1 MKEGKKL
8 FTATLLALLT
18 VSAYFLA
25 DTVDTIIGRSLDA
38 AVPAPAS
45 FHRGNSVVLP
55 NRELNSYASVLERGL
70 FGDGTKPS
78 ISAAVAVA
86 STTYKLIGTVEGEAF
101 AGAVLDD
108 GTGQAFYQLNRKLPD
123 GSVLTKVVRNKVVL
137 RRPDGADVNVEIVD
151 DTKIIVR
158 QQNSN
163 AGVKRGPNGTFVV
176 DQREVLASTKNM
188 SQVLTQARALPYV
201 EGGKTVGFR
210 MSEIVPGS
218 IYTKIGLQN
227 GDVIQRVNSQKL
239 DNPAKFFQLYQGLQN
254 ERSIVIDLIRNGQ
267 PQTLNYEIR

>member
-1 MKEGKKL
+1 MKEMKKL
-8 FTATLLALLT
+8 YTATLLALLT

-25 DTVDTIIGRSLDA
+25 DTVDTIIGTSLDA
-38 AVPAPAS
+38 AVPAPSS
-45 FHRGNSVVLP
+45 FHRGDSVVLP
-55 NRELNSYASVLERGL
+55 SRELSSYASVLERGL
-70 FGDGTKPS
+70 FGDGGKPS
-78 ISAAVAVA
+78 VSAAAVA

-123 GSVLTKVVRNKVVL
+123 GSVLTKVIRNKIVL
-137 RRPDGADVNVEIVD
+137 RRPDGVDVNVEIVD
-151 DTKIIVR
+151 DTKIIVT
-158 QQNSN
+158 QQKSN
-163 AGVKRGPNGTFVV
+163 ASVKRGPNGTFVM

-188 SQVLTQARALPYV
+188 SQVLMQARALPYV

-210 MSEIVPGS
+210 INEIVPGS
-218 IYTKIGLQN
+218 IYTKMGLQN
-227 GDVIQRVNSQKL
+227 GDVIQRVNSQEL

-254 ERSIVIDLIRNGQ
+254 ERSIAIDLIRNGQ

>member
-1 MKEGKKL
+1 MLQGR
-8 FTATLLALLT
+8 T
-18 VSAYFLA
+18 VRRLVLDSARGVPVTSGPCSERA
-25 DTVDTIIGRSLDA
+25 ARSA
-38 AVPAPAS
+38 APAS
-45 FHRGNSVVLP
+45 R
-55 NRELNSYASVLERGL
+55 
-70 FGDGTKPS
+70 TKR
-78 ISAAVAVA
+78 
-86 STTYKLIGTVEGEAF
+86 
-101 AGAVLDD
+101 
-108 GTGQAFYQLNRKLPD
+108 TGVTL
-123 GSVLTKVVRNKVVL
+123 
-137 RRPDGADVNVEIVD
+137 D

-210 MSEIVPGS
+210 INEIVPGS

-227 GDVIQRVNSQKL
+227 GDVIQRVNSQEL

>member
-1 MKEGKKL
+1 MKEMKKL
-8 FTATLLALLT
+8 YTATLLALLT

-38 AVPAPAS
+38 AVPPPSS

-55 NRELNSYASVLERGL
+55 SRELSSYASVLERGL
-70 FGDGTKPS
+70 FGDGAKPS
-78 ISAAVAVA
+78 ISVAAVA
-86 STTYKLIGTVEGEAF
+86 STTYKLIGTVEGETF

-108 GTGQAFYQLNRKLPD
+108 GTGQVFCQLNRKLPD
-123 GSVLTKVVRNKVVL
+123 GSILTKVIRNKVVL
-137 RRPDGADVNVEIVD
+137 RRPDGVDVNVEIVD
-151 DTKIIVR
+151 DTKIIVM

-163 AGVKRGPNGTFVV
+163 AGVKRGPNGTFVM

-188 SQVLTQARALPYV
+188 SQVLMQARALPYV

-210 MSEIVPGS
+210 INEIVPGS
-218 IYTKIGLQN
+218 IYTKMGLQN
-227 GDVIQRVNSQKL
+227 GDVIQRVNSQEL

-254 ERSIVIDLIRNGQ
+254 ERSIAIDLIRNGQ